1 MTRKREPHSST
12 AWDALLDAI
21 ENCRDV
27 DRLVMEVSADRRA
40 LDQLKA
46 AWRHLE
52 ETPQGATDLAAACAS
67 RHLPVAFAE
76 SRIRLLAHLLRLA
89 PDTEDYY
96 AVLGVSPESSAEEI
110 QHAFRQ
116 LCKMWH
122 PDRNPHQSEAVE
134 TFLQIQA
141 AYQVL
146 GNPERRREYD
156 RHRQMLALCPTD
168 PLTKTTATPKKRLD
182 VRSFRGAWPWVTV
195 VAVVLAM
202 VYVTDFQGYLSRR
215 YFAAKAPSLSGKPSP
230 NPPHSKPNSPKD
242 TASSV
247 QPMQKET
254 PSHGATDREKAVTE
268 PSPPMH
274 SLSLER
280 EEKMP
285 GRPEPSPAMPGRALT
300 EKPSPLAQNIPSPMP
315 NDQGPPASLHGS
327 TAKSPSTTA
336 PETASTPKTSAPPPE
351 GRVSVAKGTSGDVKT
366 SSPKTTAAAAV
377 QEAPKAQEKKAAE
390 KPKADSTTVVA
401 KSEPGKGPQAA
412 VPEPSKAQEKKAAE
426 KPKADSTMVAAKS
439 EPGKGPQAAVQ
450 EPQRVNGDRDD
461 ESPQVLPPPMPMV
474 RHTEAGIVS
483 FLESYCRTFTEK
495 RLEAFLA
502 FFTADA
508 LENGRPVRALRAQYE
523 KNFSETQKLL
533 YHIRLEKWKVVGE
546 NLEITGRFD
555 LGATFPDGSGVRSR
569 GVVSMV
575 LVPKSD
581 SYCVKRYDYRFVESE
596 RRPSGSG
603 ASM

>member
-1 MTRKREPHSST
+1 
-12 AWDALLDAI
+12 LLDAI

-336 PETASTPKTSAPPPE
+336 PETASPPKTSAPPPE

-390 KPKADSTTVVA
+390 KPKADSTTV
-401 KSEPGKGPQAA
+401 
-412 VPEPSKAQEKKAAE
+412 
-426 KPKADSTMVAAKS
+426 AAKS
-439 EPGKGPQAAVQ
+439 EPVKGPRAAVQ

-581 SYCVKRYDYRFVESE
+581 GYCVKRYDYRFVESE